1 MSENQYPPTK
11 PVCQLDA
18 DSIYLHQTV
27 ADLDPL
33 DADGSYLLPAGCI
46 DTQPP
51 ETRTGFAARWLPEKN
66 AWQYLPDHRGKT
78 AYQTSDGSAVV
89 IEKVGELPAG
99 LTFAQREN
107 EYQTWDGEKWNIDPE
122 CAAKLKAEQQAEVWE
137 RIKQKRYDN
146 LRQGVYVKS
155 VGKWFQT
162 DDATRL
168 QYLTLRTLDAEAFPL
183 KEPWKTMDNTYIPP
197 EKCTKDLFNEIVIQ
211 MVADETAD
219 FHNAERHRLAMLQ
232 AEKPLEYDF
241 SKGWTANF
249 NTQPTVAL
257 TPSEELDK

>member
-1 MSENQYPPTK
+1 MTVYYYQNGFLDTDEEAPAGAVELTVSEHESLIVGQCNGQIILPGKDGK
-11 PVCQLDA
+11 PVLA
-18 DSIYLHQTV
+18 E
-27 ADLDPL
+27 
-33 DADGSYLLPAGCI
+33 PAPC
-46 DTQPP
+46 P
-51 ETRTGFAARWLPEKN
+51 
-66 AWQYLPDHRGKT
+66 
-78 AYQTSDGSAVV
+78 SS
-89 IEKVGELPAG
+89 
-99 LTFAQREN
+99 
-107 EYQTWDGEKWNIDPE
+107 TWDGEKWHIDPE

-257 TPSEELDK
+257 TPSEEMDR